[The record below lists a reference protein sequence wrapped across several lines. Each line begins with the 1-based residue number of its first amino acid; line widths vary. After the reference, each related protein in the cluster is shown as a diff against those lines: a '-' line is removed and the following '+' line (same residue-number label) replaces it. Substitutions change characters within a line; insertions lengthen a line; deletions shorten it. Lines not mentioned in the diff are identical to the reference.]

1 MKHFTEE
8 FDELV
13 VVVQDPHS
21 RRWFPV
27 GRLSFAGKLY
37 HFRYTRGA
45 VEARDAGT
53 FLPFGVM
60 TNFEATYRSE
70 KLFPLFQNR
79 VMPRSRPEYKAY
91 THWLLGDS
99 DESVELSPLREL
111 GRSGGARATDNI
123 QLYPVPKNVD
133 GYYRMSF
140 FAHGVR
146 HLPEAAQQ
154 AIDAQRLRTKLLL
167 VPDPKNEHDSD
178 ALTLQTE
185 APSMPVGYCPRFLCL
200 DFLKI
205 LHEDPQTEVVLAQVN
220 TDAPLQFRYRCEL
233 TARWPD
239 RFKPFDTA
247 AFQVVSGE
255 VVTT

>member
-1 MKHFTEE
+1 MKQVTDE

-13 VVVQDPHS
+13 VVFQDPIF
-21 RRWFPV
+21 RRWIPV
-27 GRLSFAGKLY
+27 GRLSYEGRLF

-45 VEARDAGT
+45 VEAQEAGT

-60 TNFEATYRSE
+60 TDLEATYRSE

-79 VMPRSRPEYKAY
+79 VMPRSRPEYKSY
-91 THWLLGDS
+91 TRWLLGDS
-99 DESVELSPLREL
+99 DESGELSPMQEL

-123 QLYPVPKNVD
+123 QLYPIPKNAD

-154 AIDAQRLRTKLLL
+154 AIDAQRLRTRLQIK
-167 VPDPKNEHDSD
+167 PDPNNEHDSD
-178 ALTLQTE
+178 ALTLWTE
-185 APSMPVGYCPRFLCL
+185 VPSMLVGYCPRFLCL
-200 DFLKI
+200 DFLTI
-205 LHEDPQTEVVLAQVN
+205 LHEDPQAEVVLAQVN
-220 TDAPLQFRYRCEL
+220 ADAPLQFRYRCEL

-239 RFKPFDTA
+239 HFKPFDTA
-247 AFQVVSGE
+247 ALQFVSGE
-255 VVTT
+255 VVST

>member
-1 MKHFTEE
+1 MKHHTEE

-13 VVVQDPHS
+13 VVFQDPSS

-27 GRLSFAGKLY
+27 GRLSCERGFY
-37 HFRYTRGA
+37 QFRYTRGS
-45 VEARDAGT
+45 VEAKESGT

-60 TNFEATYRSE
+60 TDLEATYRSE

-79 VMPRSRPEYKAY
+79 VMPRSRPEYKTY

-99 DESVELSPLREL
+99 DESGELSPLREL

-146 HLPEAAQQ
+146 HLPDASRQ
-154 AIDAQRLRTKLLL
+154 AIDAQRLRTALLL
-167 VPDPKNEHDSD
+167 RPDPNNEHDSD
-178 ALTLQTE
+178 ALTLWTE
-185 APSMPVGYCPRFLCL
+185 DPSMLVGYCPRFLCL
-200 DFLKI
+200 DFLTI
-205 LHEDPQTEVVLAQVN
+205 LDRDRQTQVVLAQIN
-220 TDAPLQFRYRCEL
+220 PDAPMQFRYRCEL

-239 RFKPFDTA
+239 GFKPFDTA
-247 AFQVVSGE
+247 AFQFVSGE
-255 VVTT
+255 VVAT